1 MQLQL
6 AANCDVEKKKNAA
19 KLAQARNCKRKAQK
33 SSSYAGTEYS
43 EIVRWP
49 EKRPHAQ
56 KSKRYVLQYS
66 ICPKI

>member
-6 AANCDVEKKKNAA
+6 AANCDVEKKNAA

-33 SSSYAGTEYS
+33 SSSNAGTEYS

-49 EKRPHAQ
+49 EKRPHTQ
-56 KSKRYVLQYS
+56 KSKSCVLQYS
-66 ICPKI
+66 ICQKI